1 VTTPIRFDAPAF
13 ARAWLSVAQA
23 SGTDPEIPQL
33 DRTVAIEHYPGSG
46 VRLVATDRYML
57 LTAWIPE
64 LSAQVDAES
73 SGEPALDE
81 MPERTLVTKDSDVR
95 GKGLLAYVHKLARR
109 MAKEMECGVQDL
121 PVGKIELRVT
131 FDVRIPSDEGADVPL
146 DGLEPCYV
154 VLEIPDVESVYL
166 DVIEMTY
173 PDWRKIQHDKQPET
187 TDTIALDLERVN
199 DLAGLRQWN
208 LGPIIW
214 TFQGAESCAFVD
226 VQGSDPHVSGLVMP
240 VKWLS
245 PEPQGDADAEA
256 AA

>member
-1 VTTPIRFDAPAF
+1 MSAPIHFDAPSF

-23 SGTDPEIPQL
+23 SGTDPDVPAL

-64 LSAQVDAES
+64 MTALYHD
-73 SGEPALDE
+73 EPALDE
-81 MPERTLVTKDSDVR
+81 APARTVITKDSDVR

-109 MAKEMECGVQDL
+109 MAKEMDCGVQDL
-121 PVGKIELRVT
+121 PSGKLELRLS
-131 FDVRIPSDEGADVPL
+131 FDVRVPVEDGADVPL
-146 DGLEPCYV
+146 EGLEPRYV
-154 VLEIPDVESVYL
+154 VLEIPDVENVYL
-166 DVIEMTY
+166 DVIDTIY
-173 PDWRKIQHDKQPET
+173 PDWRKIQYDKHPQM

-214 TFQGAESCAFVD
+214 TFQGGEACAFVD
-226 VQGSDPHVSGLVMP
+226 IKGSEPHISGLVMP
-240 VKWLS
+240 VRWLT
-245 PEPQGDADAEA
+245 PGEPQPVGDADEA
-256 AA
+256 TS